1 MRSRTKKTY
10 ILDGRK
16 KKSTQVCQKS
26 IVLLYTKL
34 CELVKALAEL
44 LSIQVLTDTSILHL
58 SSMGVAP
65 FFAENVSDLQL
76 SCLKLVTTIF
86 TRYETHRRL
95 LLDDILASIARLP
108 STKHSLRTYRLNS
121 EEHIQMLTA
130 LVLQL
135 IQCVV
140 ALPETV
146 SKKNAVDGVQTENIK
161 NVDKDV
167 LICNKYEKATSTAG
181 TFLTVFLS
189 KCGSKTEDI
198 DYRPLF
204 ENFVQDLLATVNKP
218 EWPATEL
225 LLSLLGKML
234 VKNFSN
240 KGTDM
245 AMRVVSLDY
254 LGVVAARLRRDS
266 VFSHC
271 KLNTIDQ
278 MIKDIK
284 SEEMK
289 DVEDEGQ
296 GKKKQVEV
304 NTEEER
310 TQFLQRVLLDF
321 LAINAQGD
329 QAYRHARHF
338 YIAQWYKDAINEKSR
353 LASGGKDK
361 RGGGKTNSSRKRD
374 VEEMDVSDEETRI
387 SKPKESADQENAEKY
402 RAIEDRKKFLISKIC
417 PFQEKISSGNR
428 VQVFQTYI
436 DYNSAELIAQYLASK
451 RYFSQ
456 SFDFYL
462 KAVSTFFHT
471 TH

>member
-1 MRSRTKKTY
+1 M
-10 ILDGRK
+10 
-16 KKSTQVCQKS
+16 
-26 IVLLYTKL
+26 
-34 CELVKALAEL
+34 
-44 LSIQVLTDTSILHL
+44 
-58 SSMGVAP
+58 
-65 FFAENVSDLQL
+65 
-76 SCLKLVTTIF
+76 
-86 TRYETHRRL
+86 
-95 LLDDILASIARLP
+95 
-108 STKHSLRTYRLNS
+108 
-121 EEHIQMLTA
+121 
-130 LVLQL
+130 
-135 IQCVV
+135 
-140 ALPETV
+140 
-146 SKKNAVDGVQTENIK
+146 
-161 NVDKDV
+161 DKDV

-245 AMRVVSLDY
+245 ALRVVSLDY

-289 DVEDEGQ
+289 DIDDENQ
-296 GKKKQVEV
+296 TRKKQMET

-321 LAINAQGD
+321 LAINAQSD

-338 YIAQWYKDAINEKSR
+338 YIAQWYKDALNEKSR
-353 LASGGKDK
+353 LANGGKEK
-361 RGGGKTNSSRKRD
+361 RGSSKSNSSRKRD
-374 VEEMDVSDEETRI
+374 VEEIDVSDDDSRM
-387 SKPKESADQENAEKY
+387 SKPPKESADQENAERY
-402 RAIEDRKKFLISKIC
+402 RSIEERKKFLISKIC

-456 SFDFYL
+456 SFDLYL
-462 KAVSTFFHT
+462 KAVSHHSHFNTINNILI
-471 TH
+471 

>member
-1 MRSRTKKTY
+1 M
-10 ILDGRK
+10 
-16 KKSTQVCQKS
+16 
-26 IVLLYTKL
+26 
-34 CELVKALAEL
+34 
-44 LSIQVLTDTSILHL
+44 
-58 SSMGVAP
+58 
-65 FFAENVSDLQL
+65 
-76 SCLKLVTTIF
+76 
-86 TRYETHRRL
+86 
-95 LLDDILASIARLP
+95 
-108 STKHSLRTYRLNS
+108 
-121 EEHIQMLTA
+121 
-130 LVLQL
+130 
-135 IQCVV
+135 
-140 ALPETV
+140 
-146 SKKNAVDGVQTENIK
+146 
-161 NVDKDV
+161 DKDV

-245 AMRVVSLDY
+245 ALRVVSLDY

-289 DVEDEGQ
+289 DIDEENQ
-296 GKKKQVEV
+296 SKRKQMET

-338 YIAQWYKDAINEKSR
+338 YIAQWYKDALSEKAR
-353 LASGGKDK
+353 LASSGKDK
-361 RGGGKTNSSRKRD
+361 RGSSTRKRD
-374 VEEMDVSDEETRI
+374 VEEMDISDDESRI
-387 SKPKESADQENAEKY
+387 SRPKESQDQENADRY
-402 RAIEDRKKFLISKIC
+402 RAIEERKKFLVSKIC

-456 SFDFYL
+456 SFDQYL
-462 KAVSTFFHT
+462 KAVSCFIFLMYCVSKNSSLLTKSRIYFEIGLK
-471 TH
+471 

>member
-1 MRSRTKKTY
+1 M
-10 ILDGRK
+10 
-16 KKSTQVCQKS
+16 
-26 IVLLYTKL
+26 
-34 CELVKALAEL
+34 
-44 LSIQVLTDTSILHL
+44 
-58 SSMGVAP
+58 
-65 FFAENVSDLQL
+65 
-76 SCLKLVTTIF
+76 
-86 TRYETHRRL
+86 
-95 LLDDILASIARLP
+95 
-108 STKHSLRTYRLNS
+108 
-121 EEHIQMLTA
+121 
-130 LVLQL
+130 
-135 IQCVV
+135 
-140 ALPETV
+140 
-146 SKKNAVDGVQTENIK
+146 
-161 NVDKDV
+161 DKDV

-234 VKNFSN
+234 MKNFTN

-245 AMRVVSLDY
+245 ALRVVSLDY

-289 DVEDEGQ
+289 DIDDDNQ
-296 GKKKQVEV
+296 TRKRPMDT

-338 YIAQWYKDAINEKSR
+338 YIAQWYKDALNEKSR

-361 RGGGKTNSSRKRD
+361 RSSLKTNSSRKRD
-374 VEEMDVSDEETRI
+374 VEEMDVSDDDSKI
-387 SKPKESADQENAEKY
+387 NKPKESQDQENAERY
-402 RAIEDRKKFLISKIC
+402 RAIEERKKFLISKIC

-456 SFDFYL
+456 SFDQYL
-462 KAVSTFFHT
+462 KAVSVIFLVCLSV
-471 TH
+471 

>member
-1 MRSRTKKTY
+1 M
-10 ILDGRK
+10 
-16 KKSTQVCQKS
+16 
-26 IVLLYTKL
+26 
-34 CELVKALAEL
+34 
-44 LSIQVLTDTSILHL
+44 
-58 SSMGVAP
+58 
-65 FFAENVSDLQL
+65 
-76 SCLKLVTTIF
+76 
-86 TRYETHRRL
+86 
-95 LLDDILASIARLP
+95 
-108 STKHSLRTYRLNS
+108 
-121 EEHIQMLTA
+121 
-130 LVLQL
+130 
-135 IQCVV
+135 
-140 ALPETV
+140 
-146 SKKNAVDGVQTENIK
+146 
-161 NVDKDV
+161 DKDV

-245 AMRVVSLDY
+245 GLRVVSLDY
-254 LGVVAARLRRDS
+254 LGVVAARLRRDC

-271 KLNTIDQ
+271 KLSTIDQ

-289 DVEDEGQ
+289 DIDEE
-296 GKKKQVEV
+296 KQAKRKQMET

-338 YIAQWYKDAINEKSR
+338 YIAQWYKDALNEKSK
-353 LASGGKDK
+353 LASGGKEK
-361 RGGGKTNSSRKRD
+361 KGNSKSNSSRKRD
-374 VEEMDVSDEETRI
+374 IEEIDDSDEETKV
-387 SKPKESADQENAEKY
+387 SKPKESLDQENAEKY
-402 RAIEDRKKFLISKIC
+402 RAIEERKKFLINKIC

-436 DYNSAELIAQYLASK
+436 DYNSAELISQYLASK

-456 SFDFYL
+456 SFDQYL
-462 KAVSTFFHT
+462 KAVSFFMFISIFD
-471 TH
+471 

>member
-1 MRSRTKKTY
+1 MFGHFLKTKFK
-10 ILDGRK
+10 
-16 KKSTQVCQKS
+16 Q
-26 IVLLYTKL
+26 
-34 CELVKALAEL
+34 
-44 LSIQVLTDTSILHL
+44 
-58 SSMGVAP
+58 
-65 FFAENVSDLQL
+65 
-76 SCLKLVTTIF
+76 
-86 TRYETHRRL
+86 
-95 LLDDILASIARLP
+95 
-108 STKHSLRTYRLNS
+108 
-121 EEHIQMLTA
+121 
-130 LVLQL
+130 
-135 IQCVV
+135 
-140 ALPETV
+140 
-146 SKKNAVDGVQTENIK
+146 
-161 NVDKDV
+161 VDKDV

-189 KCGSKTEDI
+189 KCGSKSEDI

-245 AMRVVSLDY
+245 SLRVVSLDY

-278 MIKDIK
+278 MIRDIK
-284 SEEMK
+284 SEELK
-289 DVEDEGQ
+289 DVEEESHS
-296 GKKKQVEV
+296 KKRQVET

-338 YIAQWYKDAINEKSR
+338 YIAQWYKDAISEKAR

-361 RGGGKTNSSRKRD
+361 RGGSKSNSARKKD
-374 VEEMDVSDEETRI
+374 VEEIEVSDDDSSI
-387 SKPKESADQENAEKY
+387 DKSKESLDQENAEKF
-402 RAIEDRKKFLISKIC
+402 RTIEDRKKFLISKIC

-456 SFDFYL
+456 SFDQYL
-462 KAVSTFFHT
+462 KAVSMSSLISIS
-471 TH
+471 